1 MSKKEDLLSYI
12 LEQIEEVEN
21 FPTDVIAD
29 NGERYLGWLDFL
41 TGKKPKKRAT
51 DKDLTKAVDRL
62 TAKISEQVISPASKN
77 SDPSESKGEADFF
90 VPESKTDSLIIN
102 LIKSQPLKAALKLM
116 KPEFVSKWYTWFSEA
131 KYSEA
136 KAKALSLK
144 RYVKGITNDDIRNA
158 LYITIRKEMK
168 VPVSS
173 YELFR
178 KNIQK
183 HLTRGKVFDALE
195 RLQQYDIVTDF
206 LVILAIKEAGKLAS
220 AQSTIPV
227 LTKEYILV
235 LRRGMRMNRTLYASL
250 RFLLT
255 KAKSYL
261 SPIQRKLLLLNV
273 ISSLSR

>member
-12 LEQIEEVEN
+12 LEQIKEVEN

-51 DKDLTKAVDRL
+51 DKDLTKVVDRL
-62 TAKISEQVISPASKN
+62 MSKISEQVISPASKN
-77 SDPSESKGEADFF
+77 SDPSESKGEADSF
-90 VPESKTDSLIIN
+90 VPESKTDSLVIN
-102 LIKSQPLKAALKLM
+102 LINSQPLKATLKLM

-144 RYVKGITNDDIRNA
+144 RYVKGVTNDDIRNA

-168 VPVSS
+168 IPVSS
-173 YELFR
+173 YELLR

-195 RLQQYDIVTDF
+195 RLQQYDIVTNF
-206 LVILAIKEAGKLAS
+206 LVILAIKEAGKLAA
-220 AQSTIPV
+220 AQSAIPG

-250 RFLLT
+250 RFLLV
-255 KAKSYL
+255 KAKLYL
-261 SPIQRKLLLLNV
+261 TPIQRKLLLLNV
-273 ISSLSR
+273 ILNLSQ